1 METGRVTTGSPDL
14 DRILGSGLERQ
25 IITQIYGEPGSG
37 KSTFAI
43 MAAVAALKTGE
54 GVIFFDTEGFSTER
68 FIQVSGGEDAA
79 CEFATRLYIYEPVDF
94 AEQGLMILESKKIFA
109 RAQIGLIVMDSATAL
124 YRSELERRGD
134 AQRMLGRQMIDLLA
148 VARKNNVPVL
158 ITNQVYMDPA
168 TDGFFGLGGTV
179 LSHISKVIVKVERR
193 NGTRRAIVMKH
204 RSRPEGEL
212 FNFIITQDGIRG
224 C

>member
-14 DRILGSGLERQ
+14 DLILGNGLERQ
-25 IITQIYGEPGSG
+25 IVTQIYGEPGSG

-68 FIQVSGGEDAA
+68 FIQVSGGEDPA
-79 CEFATRLYIYEPVDF
+79 CELATRLYIYEPVDF

-109 RAQIGLIVMDSATAL
+109 RAKIGLIVMDSATAL

-134 AQRMLGRQMIDLLA
+134 AQRMLSRQMIDLLA
-148 VARKNNVPVL
+148 VARKNNVPIL

-168 TDGFFGLGGTV
+168 TDVFFGLGGTV
-179 LSHISKVIVKVERR
+179 LSHISKVIVKIERR

-204 RSRPEGEL
+204 RSRPEGGL
-212 FNFIITQDGIRG
+212 FDFVITEDGVRR